1 MKFKKIN
8 NCRCCGHKILKKY
21 INFGKMY
28 LSTAFPKNKKNNL
41 KKIPTELV
49 ICSKCK
55 LAQLKHNYELDEL
68 YNDNYGYKSGVNNS
82 MKNHLKSI
90 TISASKYVELNK
102 KNIVL
107 DIASNDGT
115 LLKNYN
121 KKLVRV
127 GIDPVIKK
135 YKSSYR
141 NMRFIDNFFSLE
153 NYKKKFNEQKVK
165 IITSIA
171 VFYDVPYPAKFVSD
185 ISKIMH
191 KDGIWVLEQS
201 YFPHLVK
208 NNAYDSICHEH
219 LTYFTIKQINLLLKK
234 SGLQIFNITS
244 NNMNG
249 GSIRF
254 FIKFENNNKIN
265 KVRKNINFFY
275 SAEKKFYNNFWKRL
289 SKFKLKIKKNKTYL
303 LKFIKKTISLNKS
316 IHIYGASTKGNIILQ
331 YCKIDQ
337 NLIKF
342 AADRNPDKF
351 NRFTPGSNIK
361 IISEK
366 KSRALKPDYYLVM
379 PWHFE
384 KEIIKREK
392 LFSLHGGKLLFPLP
406 EFKII

>member
-1 MKFKKIN
+1 
-8 NCRCCGHKILKKY
+8 
-21 INFGKMY
+21 
-28 LSTAFPKNKKNNL
+28 
-41 KKIPTELV
+41 
-49 ICSKCK
+49 
-55 LAQLKHNYELDEL
+55 LDEL

>member
-1 MKFKKIN
+1 
-8 NCRCCGHKILKKY
+8 
-21 INFGKMY
+21 MY

-234 SGLQIFNITS
+234 SGLQIFNIVFTFS
-244 NNMNG
+244 FF
-249 GSIRF
+249 SIKGCPTNEFLIFSWSKYF
-254 FIKFENNNKIN
+254 F
-265 KVRKNINFFY
+265 
-275 SAEKKFYNNFWKRL
+275 
-289 SKFKLKIKKNKTYL
+289 SKLN
-303 LKFIKKTISLNKS
+303 NKS
-316 IHIYGASTKGNIILQ
+316 I
-331 YCKIDQ
+331 
-337 NLIKF
+337 
-342 AADRNPDKF
+342 
-351 NRFTPGSNIK
+351 
-361 IISEK
+361 
-366 KSRALKPDYYLVM
+366 
-379 PWHFE
+379 
-384 KEIIKREK
+384 
-392 LFSLHGGKLLFPLP
+392 
-406 EFKII
+406 